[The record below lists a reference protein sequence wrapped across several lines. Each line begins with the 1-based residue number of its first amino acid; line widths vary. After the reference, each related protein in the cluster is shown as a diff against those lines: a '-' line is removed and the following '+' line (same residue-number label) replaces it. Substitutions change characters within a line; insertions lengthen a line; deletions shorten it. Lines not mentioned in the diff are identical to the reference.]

1 MEVPKTFTMVVT
13 QCFVSASDDEIA
25 VRRAESES
33 FASFASWYGWISSL
47 DVDKDGSYDT
57 NLEMNWYF
65 SPIYGHM
72 LLLELL
78 YMDIELS
85 DYCEWDVLEV
95 VR

>member
-1 MEVPKTFTMVVT
+1 MEVPKTFSIVVT
-13 QCFVSASDDEIA
+13 QCFVSASDDKIA
-25 VRRAESES
+25 VRRAESE
-33 FASFASWYGWISSL
+33 SFASWYGWISSL

-65 SPIYGHM
+65 NPNYGHM

-78 YMDIELS
+78 YMDIEPS